1 MKAIE
6 SALCWN
12 MLAAVIECFTI
23 STPVGSLTTQLM
35 MTKNC
40 ADALHGY
47 RSLEMRMLPHMLS
60 IRFRSL
66 PGLRPKMAGLWIRN
80 PESSKTPETSGGPSF
95 GLLHIGK
102 ARQLRRN
109 THRSAC
115 SRRSQMGGQDGS
127 HKPNPCCRKASN
139 CARSLSA
146 PPGPPLARIGQVP
159 RRAVMPKR
167 GSTALGRP
175 EILVRQ
181 R

>member
-1 MKAIE
+1 MRQTRQRRAQGKRVERGMKAK

-139 CARSLSA
+139 CECVTAFVSQASSRRSKSA
-146 PPGPPLARIGQVP
+146 
-159 RRAVMPKR
+159 
-167 GSTALGRP
+167 
-175 EILVRQ
+175 
-181 R
+181 